1 MKGKTRAV
9 LRSESIMK
17 SESRVALWLSFGLTK
32 AFYLNKIVLVGP
44 DLRCSVKADRM
55 KGPAAYNG

>member
-1 MKGKTRAV
+1 
-9 LRSESIMK
+9 MK
-17 SESRVALWLSFGLTK
+17 SEPQVALWLSFGLTK